1 MESGRSFDPSL
12 GARMR
17 RRIFL
22 WGGTLLLVNAV
33 TVALGYHQG
42 GAAPP
47 VPSRLGGAQSNGQ
60 TITPIPFEE
69 MRGERVYNA
78 SGVVPLA
85 DSRFLFCDNNC
96 NDALFELDLTAD
108 GQRKGPLIRRPLQGL
123 APNAIDDMEA
133 MTLAEEKGRRFIF
146 VASSLSVKKTKDGQ
160 SLRVP
165 PSGLLRVT
173 VNSDDS
179 LSAENMPGFRDWFIQ
194 HAPAIAA
201 SANLI
206 PDEGGLNIEGLAWDH
221 DRHALLFGARTPS
234 SANNPLV
241 IPVRVKEL
249 DGPWTTDNLKMLAPI
264 RLLLDPA
271 GGARGIR
278 SIEYVASRHAFL
290 VVVGKAISGGKAP
303 FALYEW
309 KGGRRG
315 KLRRL
320 NVSFAEKMKPEGVM
334 SGTIAG
340 KSALLF
346 VDDGGGYQ
354 ALWLDKTRL

>member
-1 MESGRSFDPSL
+1 LKRQTCAILILAFIL
-12 GARMR
+12 GVEPP
-17 RRIFL
+17 
-22 WGGTLLLVNAV
+22 TP
-33 TVALGYHQG
+33 
-42 GAAPP
+42 APH
-47 VPSRLGGAQSNGQ
+47 AQSGIQ

-69 MRGERVYNA
+69 MNGERIYNA

-96 NDALFELDLTAD
+96 NDALFELDLTED
-108 GQRKGPLIRRPLQGL
+108 GRKKGALIRRPLQGL
-123 APNAIDDMEA
+123 GPDSIDDMEA
-133 MTLAEEKGRRFIF
+133 MTLAEEKGRRFVF

-173 VNSDDS
+173 FNSDDS

-194 HAPAIAA
+194 QAAAVTA
-201 SANLI
+201 SAKLI

-221 DRHALLFGARTPS
+221 ERKALLFGARTPLS
-234 SANNPLV
+234 GANPLL

-249 DGPWTTDNLKMLAPI
+249 DGPWTTDNLKMLPPI
-264 RLLLDPA
+264 RLLL
-271 GGARGIR
+271 GAAEGQRGIR
-278 SIEYVASRHAFL
+278 SIEYVASRRAFL
-290 VVVGKAISGGKAP
+290 VVVGRAISGAAAP

-320 NVSFAEKMKPEGVM
+320 NVSFDGKVKPEGLT
-334 SGTIAG
+334 SGTVAG
-340 KSALLF
+340 RPALLF
-346 VDDGGGYQ
+346 MDDGGGYQ
-354 ALWLDKTRL
+354 TLWLDKTRL